1 MKRKLIMQFYSLT
14 AGSNTV
20 RPYYHWQFI
29 KEVMFSIKL
38 INDEGSEN

>member
-14 AGSNTV
+14 AGSNTG
-20 RPYYHWQFI
+20 RPYFHWQII
-29 KEVMFSIKL
+29 KEIMSSIKL